1 MFPNSIG
8 FLYLLKSGNIRISH
22 AILLLNELKQQAYYK
37 WHNSYS
43 QATNDCN
50 VFRQQIQPALS
61 ERRLRP
67 SEMKNHKQLF
77 PINTLDLSNVKVLVQ
92 PDQAK
97 YTKAEND
104 IIGEERPQR
113 VYDIASSR
121 EGVLETTHDGRE
133 SLKIIVKASR
143 LTKDLQTNQTVQ
155 DRQNE
160 LS

>member
-1 MFPNSIG
+1 
-8 FLYLLKSGNIRISH
+8 
-22 AILLLNELKQQAYYK
+22 
-37 WHNSYS
+37 
-43 QATNDCN
+43 
-50 VFRQQIQPALS
+50 
-61 ERRLRP
+61 
-67 SEMKNHKQLF
+67 MKNHKQLF

-143 LTKDLQTNQTVQ
+143 LTKDLQTDQTVQ

-160 LS
+160 LC